1 MSQKPQEKTMSQLT
15 LGEIFKTLGGSIREN
30 KKNSLIAPIF
40 VAGEVVIE
48 CTIPF
53 ITSHLINELNAGVE
67 MGTIARYGAMLA
79 VLALISLAC
88 GTIAGIACSI
98 ASTGF
103 ARNLRH
109 DMFAAIQTFSF
120 SNIDRFSTNSLV
132 TRLTTDTQNV
142 QMAYM
147 QIIRSAVRSPLMIV
161 FAATM
166 AFISG
171 GPMATLYVVVGFLLG
186 FALITIAR
194 TVMPIFRRIFKKYD
208 RLNES
213 VEENVSGIRVVK
225 SFVREE
231 YEKQKFNRASGEVF
245 QDFWGAE
252 RILAW
257 NQPIMTFAV
266 DTIYASVVYFASKRI
281 ITTSGAAMQV
291 GNMSALI
298 TYGFSMLMSL
308 NMLSM
313 IFVMIT
319 MAEES
324 ARRICE
330 VLLEKP
336 DLSNP
341 ANPVMEVAD
350 GSVDF
355 DNVSFAYHPE
365 TGRYAL
371 RDIDLHIKS
380 GEVIGVIGG
389 TGSSKSS
396 LIQLISRLYDAT
408 EGTVRVGGVDVRDYD
423 MDTLRNQVAVVL
435 QRNVLFSGTI
445 KDNLRWG
452 DENATDEEL
461 IEACKLAQADEF
473 IQTFPDGYD
482 TYIEQGGSNVSGG
495 QKQRLCI
502 ARALL
507 KKPKILIL
515 DDSTSAVDTKTDK
528 LIRAGFKSFIPE
540 TTKIII
546 AQRTGSVEDADR
558 IIVMDNGCISA
569 VGTHE
574 ELLKTSDIY
583 REVYLTQNKASHDE
597 ALAGQEVTD
606 PVSGIG
612 EPVEDRAANVS
623 SDDIAAA
630 REHVTVVPAEH
641 TRKREPEGPFKSAS
655 SKMANTAL
663 RGESME
669 GGDLNG

>member
-365 TGRYAL
+365 TGRFAL

-612 EPVEDRAANVS
+612 EPVVDRAANVS